1 MCADLINERHSDFSL
16 ADLGCRTMDLK
27 PLLVGCS
34 EYIGTDLM
42 PGEGVVQCD
51 LEQGLKQF
59 QTNSYDVVVALDV
72 LEHLENCHNLLHE
85 MIRVSR
91 RSVYISLPNMYHF
104 IFRLRFMFKGNL
116 SGKYDFP
123 VDKILD
129 RHRWV
134 LSFEEAVRFVEHNAL
149 GYKVTHHKIIPVRG
163 KTRPIMHHV
172 EPRLARRYPNLF
184 VYGSI
189 HEIHI
194 SE

>member
-1 MCADLINERHSDFSL
+1 MCADLINERHSGFSL
-16 ADLGCRTMDLK
+16 ADLGCRTMELK
-27 PLLVGCS
+27 PLLVGCNK
-34 EYIGTDLM
+34 YIGTDLM

-51 LEQGLKQF
+51 LEQGLQHF
-59 QTNSYDVVVALDV
+59 PSNSYDVVVALDV
-72 LEHLENCHNLLHE
+72 LEHLENCHEMFQE

-123 VDKILD
+123 VERILD

-134 LSFEEAVRFVEHNAL
+134 LSFEEAVDFVEHNAS
-149 GYKVTHHKIIPVRG
+149 GYEVHHHKIVPIRG
-163 KTRPIMHHV
+163 KTKLLMQHL
-172 EPRLARRYPNLF
+172 EPRLAKRFPNLF

-189 HEIHI
+189 HEICI
-194 SE
+194 T